1 MTTHPYWGNV
11 EEDWAGYSSDIYFSY
26 PFFDKPKTEVFLGD
40 EYDEEGEEIE
50 TPPTEK
56 QLTAFAETYRIF
68 IDNIENRLADL
79 QLKSFERY
87 KRVYAKYYENSEQSG
102 EPPLNIDS
110 IEKHNDYIKDLMYL
124 RISDN
129 KTIRVT
135 IRYKLDTEHG
145 IEFKFVDGQI
155 EDVGGISET

>member
-1 MTTHPYWGNV
+1 
-11 EEDWAGYSSDIYFSY
+11 
-26 PFFDKPKTEVFLGD
+26 
-40 EYDEEGEEIE
+40 
-50 TPPTEK
+50 
-56 QLTAFAETYRIF
+56 
-68 IDNIENRLADL
+68 
-79 QLKSFERY
+79 
-87 KRVYAKYYENSEQSG
+87 
-102 EPPLNIDS
+102 
-110 IEKHNDYIKDLMYL
+110 MYL